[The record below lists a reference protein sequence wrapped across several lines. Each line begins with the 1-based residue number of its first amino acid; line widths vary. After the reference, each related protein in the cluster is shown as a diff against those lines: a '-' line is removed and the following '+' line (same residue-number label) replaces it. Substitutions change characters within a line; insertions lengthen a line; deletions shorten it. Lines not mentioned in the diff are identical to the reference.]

1 MNTSYETSTI
11 DEKAQFANME
21 ASEDKGSFIKRN
33 ISPLKAALY
42 LVFFASGLCLFWGLL
57 LWVFY
62 QTLDNYTP
70 KLQQGAG
77 AFIGSNPGLGY
88 RPRLDETDPYSS
100 LIWFTHGGKG
110 NWKRLKDNIDGFLS
124 EYEPGYWANAGASQT
139 KCNWDRPPLERD
151 EACEFNLEW
160 LSNQGSDIKCI
171 SEEHYGYYHGQ
182 PCILVKL
189 NRIFGWQPYPY
200 FDMNEIDA
208 HPEMPKDLKHHIR
221 KTYEENCAN
230 GTIEIQQRCPKLNM
244 IWLHCDGE
252 TDPDKENIG
261 SVTYTPYRGFPAY
274 FYPYYN
280 QLGYLQPIV
289 MVQLKDP
296 TPGVLVNIQCTA
308 WAKFIEHDTQK
319 MRGSIHI
326 EFLMD

>member
-1 MNTSYETSTI
+1 MRVSIYL
-11 DEKAQFANME
+11 QF
-21 ASEDKGSFIKRN
+21 S
-33 ISPLKAALY
+33 
-42 LVFFASGLCLFWGLL
+42 
-57 LWVFY
+57 
-62 QTLDNYTP
+62 
-70 KLQQGAG
+70 
-77 AFIGSNPGLGY
+77 
-88 RPRLDETDPYSS
+88 
-100 LIWFTHGGKG
+100 
-110 NWKRLKDNIDGFLS
+110 
-124 EYEPGYWANAGASQT
+124 
-139 KCNWDRPPLERD
+139 
-151 EACEFNLEW
+151 
-160 LSNQGSDIKCI
+160 
-171 SEEHYGYYHGQ
+171 GYYHGQ

-200 FDMNEIDA
+200 YDMNEIDA

-221 KTYEENCAN
+221 QTWEENCAN
-230 GTIEIQQRCPKLNM
+230 GTIEIQQKCPQLNM

-261 SVTYTPYRGFPAY
+261 SVTYTPFRGFPAY

-308 WAKFIEHDTQK
+308 WSKFIEHDTQK